1 MSRVLTKAKMSLG
14 RRSSRIAFRGGYQ
27 CRKAATAAPNTDS
40 GYVVLLPEVPHDT
53 PETNQL
59 LRIGENPNF
68 DKLDKTACR
77 NAVGKLALEV
87 ESHVWRIEDYLKD
100 SSFARTYENVI
111 DPIEKLSVP
120 FDYAWSVVKT
130 LNLVK
135 NDFIPTAGY
144 KDLHNRARAARSRK
158 YQSLPIYLA
167 CKEIKA
173 DSSRLQE
180 PQQRVVDK
188 FLLEGKLSGVELT
201 GEDAVQMSK
210 LLSKLY
216 EVKGTYSKHVD
227 NATYKFKQLL
237 VDPQYIGEMPVPLL
251 RNLAKDKSQPNKAPW
266 VITLKEPAYTSF
278 LEYCPE
284 RALRWNVWLAYNNR
298 ASGLMD
304 KNTGNSIHIEDI
316 RQKRAEQAKLLG
328 FENYVEMSMQTKM
341 AGSLDTVRTML
352 ATLFTSAKPKQEEEL
367 GSLLTFAESRG
378 FDSELKP
385 WDIAFWRRKQRDSL
399 FSTDQFSIS
408 EYFPLP
414 QVWQGL
420 LNFSEELFGIK
431 INKKNVPVWHDDVT
445 YYEILD
451 GSSGEKMGGFYL
463 DPYMRPEDKA
473 ATGAWLIGNK
483 NRCGVQKVDPLATLV
498 FNFQPPMYGKPALL
512 SFDDVYSLFGKF
524 GQTLQHVLTTVPF
537 NEVSGTNNIE
547 WDAVLIPNK
556 FMTMWL
562 GNKAVVK
569 QISSHFDS
577 GESLPDEQVR
587 DLLQKKKH
595 MAGYDLCNQLY
606 LSTVDLELYSSK
618 DFWKDI
624 VSKQWSVYKSPLLLD
639 KKDSHLCSTPEI
651 FSGDFAAAYYST
663 LWSHML
669 AADIYQSFV
678 EAGKREVWR
687 LQGLRFR
694 GSFLSMGGGYHP
706 NKVFRQCR
714 GRDPCPDAFLWS
726 LGLRP
731 FPKTVSEDDAPST
744 SDEATAPQAT
754 SESVR
759 VS

>member
-1 MSRVLTKAKMSLG
+1 MSRVLTKAKISLG
-14 RRSSRIAFRGGYQ
+14 RRSRISFRGGYQ
-27 CRKAATAAPNTDS
+27 CRKAATAQQRERRQR
-40 GYVVLLPEVPHDT
+40 LERLPEVPHDT

-100 SSFARTYENVI
+100 SNFARTYENVI

-120 FDYAWSVVKT
+120 FDYAWSVVKL

-135 NDFIPTAGY
+135 NDFIPTDGF

-173 DSSRLQE
+173 DASRLQE
-180 PQQRVVDK
+180 PQQRVVEK

-201 GEDAVQMSK
+201 GEDAVQMSNV
-210 LLSKLY
+210 LAKLY
-216 EVKGTYSKHVD
+216 TVKGTYATNVA
-227 NATYKFKQLL
+227 NATYKFRQQL
-237 VDPQYIGEMPVPLL
+237 VDPQYIGEMPAPLL
-251 RNLAKDKSQPNKAPW
+251 RHLAKDKSQPNKAPW
-266 VITLKEPAYTSF
+266 LITLKEPVYTIF
-278 LEYCPE
+278 QEYCPE
-284 RALRWNVWLAYNNR
+284 RALRWNAWLAYNSR
-298 ASGLMD
+298 ATGLMD
-304 KNTGNSIHIEDI
+304 KATSNSVHIEDI
-316 RQKRAEQAKLLG
+316 RMKRAEQAKLLG
-328 FENYVEMSMQTKM
+328 FDSYAEMSMKTKM

-352 ATLFTSAKPKQEEEL
+352 ATLFSVAKPKQEEEMEN
-367 GSLLTFAESRG
+367 LLSFAASRG

-399 FSTDQFSIS
+399 FSTDQFTIS
-408 EYFPLP
+408 EYFPYP
-414 QVWQGL
+414 QVWQSL

-431 INKKNVPVWHDDVT
+431 INKKDVPVWNEDVAF
-445 YYEILD
+445 YEILD
-451 GSSGEKMGGFYL
+451 GSSGEKMGGFYI
-463 DPYMRPEDKA
+463 DPYTRPGDKA
-473 ATGAWLIGNK
+473 TDGSWLIGNK
-483 NRCGVQKVDPLATLV
+483 NRCGVRNVDPLATLV

-512 SFDDVYSLFGKF
+512 SFDDVYTLFGKF
-524 GQTLQHVLTTVPF
+524 GQALQHVLTTVTF

-547 WDAVLIPNK
+547 WDAVLVPNK

-562 GNKAVVK
+562 GNKTVVK
-569 QISSHFDS
+569 EISSHFDS

-587 DLLQKKKH
+587 DLLRKKKH
-595 MAGYDLCNQLY
+595 MAAFDLCNQLY
-606 LSTVDLELYSSK
+606 LSSVDLELYSSK

-624 VSKQWSVYKSPLLLD
+624 VAKQWSVYKSPLLLD
-639 KKDSHLCSTPEI
+639 KKDGHLCSTSEI

-678 EAGKREVWR
+678 EPNKREIWR

-714 GRDPCPDAFLWS
+714 GRDPCPDALLWS
-726 LGLRP
+726 LGIGP
-731 FPKTVSEDDAPST
+731 FPKTVSKDDVPTDSE
-744 SDEATAPQAT
+744 EATSPPAST
-754 SESVR
+754 ESVR